1 MDQQSIAVLIGV
13 HIPKAAIVSFRTA
26 LAGGVG
32 GGAFVMRAGKG
43 QVKGAKGDMEA
54 YGCNE
59 RSTDTPGKG
68 RFGRSRNYL
77 GIHEDDLKSF

>member
-1 MDQQSIAVLIGV
+1 MDQQSIAVLIVV

-26 LAGGVG
+26 LAGWGVG
-32 GGAFVMRAGKG
+32 TVAMRAGKG

-59 RSTDTPGKG
+59 RSTDTSG
-68 RFGRSRNYL
+68 
-77 GIHEDDLKSF
+77 